1 MKLLRL
7 PLALLAL
14 LVLTVGASAQQTST
28 SAPPQAGLPQAGAP
42 PALVKGKIAVLNT
55 ALFQEQVGEFR
66 VKREELNRQFE
77 PRSKELEG
85 LANRI
90 TALENTLKSQTQVL
104 SAAKIAE
111 MNEQLNDM
119 KKDYQRR
126 GEDLQAEAERAQARA
141 FQPLSEKLGK
151 FAEEYARK
159 RGIVLLV
166 DLANSVQSGTVL
178 WFDRRSEVT
187 QDFIN
192 EYNKAHPV
200 PNAPATTS
208 APPAQKKP

>member
-1 MKLLRL
+1 MKVLRL

-14 LVLTVGASAQQTST
+14 LVITVAASAQQTST
-28 SAPPQAGLPQAGAP
+28 STPPQAGLPQAGAP
-42 PALVKGKIAVLNT
+42 PALVKGKIAVINT

-192 EYNKAHPV
+192 EYNKAYPV
-200 PNAPATTS
+200 PNAPATS
-208 APPAQKKP
+208 VPPAQKKP

>member
-1 MKLLRL
+1 
-7 PLALLAL
+7 
-14 LVLTVGASAQQTST
+14 
-28 SAPPQAGLPQAGAP
+28 
-42 PALVKGKIAVLNT
+42 
-55 ALFQEQVGEFR
+55 
-66 VKREELNRQFE
+66 
-77 PRSKELEG
+77 
-85 LANRI
+85 
-90 TALENTLKSQTQVL
+90 
-104 SAAKIAE
+104 